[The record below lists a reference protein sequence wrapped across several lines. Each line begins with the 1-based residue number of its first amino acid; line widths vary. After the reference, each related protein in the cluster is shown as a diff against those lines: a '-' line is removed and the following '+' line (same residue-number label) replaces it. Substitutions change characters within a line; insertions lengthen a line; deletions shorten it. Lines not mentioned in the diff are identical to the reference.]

1 MSTYSN
7 QKRAFAT
14 MRTENVPGV
23 FSDSAGQAPIVA
35 LVDKILAAKRADPN
49 ADVSALEAEI
59 DRLVYSLYGLAREE
73 IAIIE
78 ESLQEWT
85 GNRAAAGALA
95 VKEDR

>member
-1 MSTYSN
+1 MELRQQTS
-7 QKRAFAT
+7 R
-14 MRTENVPGV
+14 
-23 FSDSAGQAPIVA
+23 IVKK
-35 LVDKILAAKRADPN
+35 VKPDPAN
-49 ADVSALEAEI
+49 SRPRQFPDVSALEAEI

-78 ESLQEWT
+78 ESLQERT